1 MINIRLY
8 ILNFNQ
14 DFYSRKYNLMMQA
27 HAILIQIFL
36 LVLTVCIITVDLAF
50 YVHFSS
56 NYNHYLTMS
65 FFIVIVLLLYTHLNN
80 SIIKRRSTYI

>member
-8 ILNFNQ
+8 ILTFNQ

-27 HAILIQIFL
+27 HAILIQLFL

-65 FFIVIVLLLYTHLNN
+65 FFIVIVLLLYTCLDNY
-80 SIIKRRSTYI
+80 IIKLRV

>member
-8 ILNFNQ
+8 ILTFNQ
-14 DFYSRKYNLMMQA
+14 DLFSRKYNLMMQA
-27 HAILIQIFL
+27 HAILIQLFL
-36 LVLTVCIITVDLAF
+36 LVLTVCIITVDSAF

-65 FFIVIVLLLYTHLNN
+65 FFIVIVLLLYTCLDNY
-80 SIIKRRSTYI
+80 IIKLRV